1 MTLPHVKYSE
11 GRVETVVLTAGMTRC
26 FSAVSSLSKWR
37 FIVNGKL
44 SVGCG
49 IFVTRIL
56 CLSSRLPHL
65 VSGYAVYDLKIRSS
79 CVLHVKRSNQ

>member
-11 GRVETVVLTAGMTRC
+11 GRVETVVLTAGMTHC

-49 IFVTRIL
+49 IFVTYSVF
-56 CLSSRLPHL
+56 CLAGFL
-65 VSGYAVYDLKIRSS
+65 I
-79 CVLHVKRSNQ
+79 